1 MSDGEAVKR
10 EWRAA
15 EERLYPVA
23 SVRPDLY
30 EVCINLVRSLA
41 EYLERVPDV
50 DALVTTYRNS
60 TAEHD
65 FTEAGVDL
73 DSIPPEV
80 ELDMVRAAGYQMY
93 ERKVS
98 QREAVERTRDE
109 IRRAESRGEQ
119 IATIWAEGQNEMW
132 PPYRRVRMSLKT
144 GYAVAM
150 STQLNPSTL
159 TPVFAL
165 DAVALD
171 PETGDA
177 TDEPA
182 LTETREFTD
191 PSEWHAAAEELGRRL
206 LT

>member
-1 MSDGEAVKR
+1 MSEREEVRR

-30 EVCINLVRSLA
+30 EVCVNLVRALA
-41 EYLERVPDV
+41 EHLERVPNV
-50 DALVTTYRNS
+50 DALVTSYRNS
-60 TAEHD
+60 TSEKD
-65 FTEAGVDL
+65 FAAAGVDL
-73 DSIPPEV
+73 GDIPPEI

-98 QREAVERTRDE
+98 QREAIERTRDE
-109 IRRAESRGEQ
+109 IRRAEIRGDQ
-119 IATIWAEGQNEMW
+119 IATIWSEGENEMW

-150 STQLNPSTL
+150 STRLNPSTL
-159 TPVFAL
+159 TPVFSL

-177 TDEPA
+177 IDEPA

-191 PSEWHAAAEELGRRL
+191 PSEWRDAAEELGRRL
-206 LT
+206 LK